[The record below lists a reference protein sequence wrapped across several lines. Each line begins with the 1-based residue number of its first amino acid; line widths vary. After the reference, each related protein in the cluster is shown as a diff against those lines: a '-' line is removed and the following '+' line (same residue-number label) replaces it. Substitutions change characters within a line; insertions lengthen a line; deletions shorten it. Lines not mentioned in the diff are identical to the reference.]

1 MKKYKIT
8 ITESLK
14 KELEIEAVSKD
25 EAMDLVKEK
34 YKNEEIILTADD
46 FADVDFKVKEAR
58 NRNRER

>member
-8 ITESLK
+8 ITETLK
-14 KELEIEAVSKD
+14 KELEIEAGSKD

-46 FADVDFKVKEAR
+46 FVDVDFKVKEDR